1 MSGYL
6 LGQACCTPLVDLR
19 PCLPCFTHGL
29 LPSHEDCTERVKS
42 LPFNGAGEEQDWE
55 LPASNS
61 TQTFHNLSDVSR
73 QDDGLYWMPQHSNE
87 TAIDSLRQP
96 SMLFK
101 MTVAETHSINASG
114 ICRAAE
120 QLLSSDPEL
129 IYVVPPDIYSR
140 YDLELGCTFTLMYIW
155 YSLIFNTPI
164 LLSNDA

>member
-1 MSGYL
+1 
-6 LGQACCTPLVDLR
+6 
-19 PCLPCFTHGL
+19 
-29 LPSHEDCTERVKS
+29 
-42 LPFNGAGEEQDWE
+42 
-55 LPASNS
+55 
-61 TQTFHNLSDVSR
+61 
-73 QDDGLYWMPQHSNE
+73 MPQNSNE

-101 MTVAETHSINASG
+101 MTVAETHSINAIG

-140 YDLELGCTFTLMYIW
+140 CDLELGCTFTLMYIG